1 MIVPRPSGCA
11 RNDPVRGETMN
22 GDAAQSD
29 HSPGSGPL
37 NWDNAVCAAT
47 ALLTRRYLL
56 PDIQHHPALAREA
69 QRLAALLC
77 AYGKVPAATNHP
89 QMATDA
95 RRQADS
101 QHARFAAPC

>member
-1 MIVPRPSGCA
+1 
-11 RNDPVRGETMN
+11 MN

-29 HSPGSGPL
+29 HPPGSGPF

-47 ALLTRRYLL
+47 ALLTRRYVL

-77 AYGKVPAATNHP
+77 AYFVFPAATSHGHV
-89 QMATDA
+89 AADE

-101 QHARFAAPC
+101 RHARFAAPGWCVGQ